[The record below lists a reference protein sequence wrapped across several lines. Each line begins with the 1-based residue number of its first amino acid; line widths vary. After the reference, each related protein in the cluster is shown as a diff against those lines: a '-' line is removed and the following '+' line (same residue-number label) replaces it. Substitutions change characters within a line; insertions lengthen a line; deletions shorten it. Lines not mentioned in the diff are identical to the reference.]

1 MTRAQRWE
9 QLERT
14 LVLIGVGLLFA
25 IPVIDK
31 VPGPY
36 PPQWFATKFESTF
49 LGAIPGALTGS
60 FALITLAELI
70 IPALCLWAL
79 IRGEHRKPTPP
90 ADAPLSAA
98 DYALAGASLL
108 LLALTVGSLIARD
121 YPNAFYDFGYFVGV
135 LFLRGRAFPTR
146 GLTSGPS

>member
-1 MTRAQRWE
+1 MSPPIVPEPSSNGA
-9 QLERT
+9 
-14 LVLIGVGLLFA
+14 
-25 IPVIDK
+25 VIDK

-36 PPQWFATKFESTF
+36 PPPWFATKFEPTF
-49 LGAIPGALTGS
+49 LAAIPGALTLS

-70 IPALCLWAL
+70 IPALCAWAL
-79 IRGEHRKPTPP
+79 IRGEHRRPP
-90 ADAPLSAA
+90 ASGDAPLMAS

-135 LFLRGRAFPTR
+135 LVLRGRAFPTR
-146 GLTSGPS
+146 